1 MHLVRRVKGG
11 PLFSSP
17 IFFALRRLP
26 AVSASVR
33 AGHVSVQIQ
42 PFFHGSCASLPPSAG
57 VLIVLVSPRLRW
69 SGDPSG
75 LMAAP
80 PNGGPSASPMVMY
93 PICVTGAF
101 PQQAG
106 DDQAQGPGIYAIQ
119 QNQLAAA
126 MGMGCYAPTTLIA
139 LTYKIPTVGAPAGE
153 EHGQDARQQNGPQ
166 RQVVVRRFHFAF
178 QLDLALIIKLAAVV
192 FLFSQEGSK
201 QRLFLLILFASLI
214 YLYQTGAITPFLRWL
229 QRAGGAAAR
238 PPQAPPRVEN
248 RAPLAAQNDG
258 NDQPHDPANLDQAA
272 ENQEPGAAAGNENQQ
287 VGAEGEGN
295 RRNWLGG
302 ILKEVQLVVVG
313 FVASLLPGF
322 QHND

>member
-1 MHLVRRVKGG
+1 
-11 PLFSSP
+11 
-17 IFFALRRLP
+17 
-26 AVSASVR
+26 
-33 AGHVSVQIQ
+33 
-42 PFFHGSCASLPPSAG
+42 
-57 VLIVLVSPRLRW
+57 
-69 SGDPSG
+69 
-75 LMAAP
+75 MAAP
-80 PNGGPSASPMVMY
+80 NGPATSPMLMY
-93 PICVTGAF
+93 PFYPPGAF

-126 MGMGCYAPTTLIA
+126 MGMGCYAPTTLVP
-139 LTYKIPTVGAPAGE
+139 LTYDIPAESIGAPAAGE
-153 EHGQDARQQNGPQ
+153 ENVQDARQQNGPQ

-201 QRLFLLILFASLI
+201 QRLFFLILFASLI
-214 YLYQTGAITPFLRWL
+214 YLYQTGAITPFVRWL

-238 PPQAPPRVEN
+238 PPQAPARVEN
-248 RAPLAAQNDG
+248 RAPAQNDG
-258 NDQPHDPANLDQAA
+258 NDQPNDPVNPDQAA
-272 ENQEPGAAAGNENQQ
+272 GNQEPGAAAGNDNPQA
-287 VGAEGEGN
+287 AEGEAN
-295 RRNWLGG
+295 RRNWFGG

>member
-1 MHLVRRVKGG
+1 
-11 PLFSSP
+11 
-17 IFFALRRLP
+17 
-26 AVSASVR
+26 
-33 AGHVSVQIQ
+33 
-42 PFFHGSCASLPPSAG
+42 
-57 VLIVLVSPRLRW
+57 
-69 SGDPSG
+69 
-75 LMAAP
+75 MAAP
-80 PNGGPSASPMVMY
+80 NGPAASPMLMY
-93 PICVTGAF
+93 PFYSPGAF

-126 MGMGCYAPTTLIA
+126 VGMGCYAPTTLVP
-139 LTYKIPTVGAPAGE
+139 LTYNIPTESIGAPAGE
-153 EHGQDARQQNGPQ
+153 ENVQDARQQNGPQ

-201 QRLFLLILFASLI
+201 QRLFFLILFASLI
-214 YLYQTGAITPFLRWL
+214 YLYQTGAITPFVRWL

-238 PPQAPPRVEN
+238 PPQAPARVEN

-258 NDQPHDPANLDQAA
+258 NGQPNDLANPDQAA
-272 ENQEPGAAAGNENQQ
+272 ENQEPGAAAGNENLQA
-287 VGAEGEGN
+287 VEGEGN
-295 RRNWLGG
+295 QRNWFGG